1 MSKAKK
7 KEGISAAEQP
17 GIDTPPVAEQGE
29 GGEATTAQSV
39 PEGILLTPEDMEKV
53 NKALAEREEYLLAA
67 QRITADFDNYR
78 KRTNAVRAEAM
89 DDGIREA
96 VAVVL
101 PSLDN
106 LDRAMAAMAGADE
119 NLLKGVEMVKRG
131 LLIDLEKIGVEEVP
145 ALGEVF
151 DPELHEAVMRS
162 EAAEGEED
170 GQIVEVFTKGYRAR
184 GKVIRYA
191 LVRVAQQ

>member
-7 KEGISAAEQP
+7 KDDIVAEQP
-17 GIDTPPVAEQGE
+17 GLETAPAAEQNQS
-29 GGEATTAQSV
+29 GEAATEPSAS
-39 PEGILLTPEDMEKV
+39 EGILLSPADMEKV

-78 KRTNAVRAEAM
+78 KRTNAVRAEAV

-96 VAVVL
+96 VAAVL

-119 NLLKGVEMVKRG
+119 NLVKGVEMVKRG
-131 LLIDLEKIGVEEVP
+131 LLLDLEKVGVEEVP
-145 ALGEVF
+145 ALGEMF

-162 EAAEGEED
+162 EAVEGEED

-184 GKVIRYA
+184 GKVVRYA